1 MSKIPYI
8 IYDKLDE
15 STVEYGSALESELQ
29 DILLGELKSSMMYH
43 GFEIEEDSES
53 ESESIDDSNNESD
66 LICDE
71 CECKVISNK
80 YISVTGD
87 SKLCRACSPSVN
99 INKDIFN
106 RFMKFLEDNDE
117 FCTIIYFKDNEWI
130 KFTVI

>member
-8 IYDKLDE
+8 VYDKLDE
-15 STVEYGSALESELQ
+15 STVEYGSALETELQ

-43 GFEIEEDSES
+43 DFEDSEDSES
-53 ESESIDDSNNESD
+53 ESESDSIDELD

-87 SKLCRACSPSVN
+87 SKLCSACSPSIT

-106 RFMKFLEDNDE
+106 RFMKFLEDKDE

-130 KFTVI
+130 KFTVL

>member
-8 IYDKLDE
+8 IYDK
-15 STVEYGSALESELQ
+15 STLEYGCALESELQ

-43 GFEIEEDSES
+43 DFEIEEDS

-80 YISVTGD
+80 YIFVTGD
-87 SKLCRACSPSVN
+87 SKLCKACSPSIN

-106 RFMKFLEDNDE
+106 RFMKFLEDKDE
-117 FCTIIYFKDNEWI
+117 FCSIIYFKDNEWI
-130 KFTVI
+130 KFTVL

>member
-1 MSKIPYI
+1 MSNKILIPYVI
-8 IYDKLDE
+8 FDATENGSAI
-15 STVEYGSALESELQ
+15 EYGSAPEDELYSCL
-29 DILLGELKSSMMYH
+29 IN
-43 GFEIEEDSES
+43 EIKKYMEIHEFAYEDEY
-53 ESESIDDSNNESD
+53 EHAYDVD
-66 LICDE
+66 LTCDE

-130 KFTVI
+130 KFTVL

>member
-43 GFEIEEDSES
+43 DFEIEDEEDSIDES
-53 ESESIDDSNNESD
+53 NDELD

-71 CECKVISNK
+71 CECRVISNK
-80 YISVTGD
+80 YISVTCE
-87 SKLCRACSPSVN
+87 SKLCSACSPSIT
-99 INKDIFN
+99 INKDIFD
-106 RFMKFLEDNDE
+106 RFMQFLEDNDE
-117 FCTIIYFKDNEWI
+117 FCAIIYFKDNEWI
-130 KFTVI
+130 KFNVL